1 MSKKFNLI
9 LLSLMNLLIFIS
21 LAFLFITNFLVK
33 IRFVENFA
41 FKKDS
46 IENVLFDILINIIS
60 FMFFTM
66 AFVMCWLSYLY
77 IYDLKNEPS
86 GSFYLNY
93 PGICLAFLV
102 FFIAVK
108 EILLNLF
115 SDDCFNVVNIQ
126 IYQARFGVFIML
138 LVIILILQ
146 FLNICLIYSQKPAK
160 LAVAAIIISIFLTIL
175 IIISQ
180 IKSFN
185 QTSPPPA
192 LDYSSSNIQIGYFS
206 RNETD
211 LIQKGL
217 FVKSSSIKSRHIC
230 NLNEMESFKQVTF
243 IG

>member
-1 MSKKFNLI
+1 M
-9 LLSLMNLLIFIS
+9 FIS
-21 LAFLFITNFLVK
+21 LAFLFIVNLFFRVRLVQ
-33 IRFVENFA
+33 NFA
-41 FKKDS
+41 FKDWID
-46 IENVLFDILINIIS
+46 IELLDYMIKLISYVLFLFPLILSCN
-60 FMFFTM
+60 
-66 AFVMCWLSYLY
+66 LY
-77 IYDLKNEPS
+77 IGYFQKQPFSNVN
-86 GSFYLNY
+86 F
-93 PGICLAFLV
+93 PGFSLSLLV
-102 FFIAVK
+102 FFIAIQH
-108 EILLNLF
+108 ILLNLI

-185 QTSPPPA
+185 QTSPLPA

-217 FVKSSSIKSRHIC
+217 FVKNNSIKSRHIC
-230 NLNEMESFKQVTF
+230 NLNEMEFFKQVTF